1 MASKIQE
8 KHLDEIRAKTT
19 KKRKKNYEAK
29 YGVVEWIQN
38 QNGVVFFSNLKVQRK
53 WFLDIINLDIH
64 DIGYILQK

>member
-8 KHLDEIRAKTT
+8 KHLDEIRAKMT
-19 KKRKKNYEAK
+19 KKWKKNYEAK

-53 WFLDIINLDIH
+53 WF
-64 DIGYILQK
+64 